1 MKKDKKI
8 EEYKEPYNV
17 DELRDIY
24 AKNVEYLN
32 AKKELDDLK
41 NILKTDISAYRHAL
55 EQDEKYVEL
64 KKQKRELDAII
75 DEYDE
80 LRATGH
86 EMAHGIK
93 EYDNFTEEQIVD
105 YFEKLKQYE
114 ILKKRI
120 KAEDERIDQLVAD
133 YKQKKESLTKA
144 EIEQKEQI
152 VLEKGLK
159 IVDIDAIKKEK
170 KSEYNLEK
178 INKMLIKNK
187 YNDPY
192 VRDEDWDKKDWS
204 AQFVYNE
211 LLLDNW
217 FGKINSSDYDATQI
231 FTDKKLSKNYPSMFE
246 YFVNSLEKHTGK
258 KYEKVTIITNE
269 TSESR
274 GDYYDPDTYHV
285 YGATILAPKEIAETL
300 LMTEKKQTKESIQNL
315 VEKHKDLILLNE
327 ENVCYYS
334 DDDYAVSYEERRK
347 KQKFNETYRKE
358 ARSEL
363 KYLPESNQVETE
375 KMFGIQEHEY
385 NLDGEKI
392 VEDLPSKEVA
402 NAIFDTLEYAKKL
415 VRLAELE
422 KVIDKRKK
430 QKEAEEEYEELVK
443 TM

>member
-24 AKNVEYLN
+24 AKNAEYLN

-41 NILKTDISAYRHAL
+41 NILKTDISAYRHTL

-64 KKQKRELDAII
+64 KKEKRELETII

-80 LRATGH
+80 LRATSH
-86 EMAHGIK
+86 EEKMGIK
-93 EYDNFTEEQIVD
+93 EFDNFTEEQVVD

-114 ILKKRI
+114 LLKKKI
-120 KAEDERIDQLVAD
+120 KAEDVRIDALVAD
-133 YKQKKESLTKA
+133 YKQKKESLTKE

-152 VLEKGLK
+152 VLKKGLK
-159 IVDIDAIKKEK
+159 IIYLDEIKKNYK

-192 VRDEDWDKKDWS
+192 VRDEDWEKKDHS
-204 AQFVYNE
+204 AE
-211 LLLDNW
+211 LIYGYLKLNNW
-217 FGKINSSDYDATQI
+217 FDGMSVSDYDATQI

-274 GDYYDPDTYHV
+274 GDYYDPNTYHV

-300 LMTEKKQTKESIQNL
+300 LMTEKKQTKESIQKL

-334 DDDYAVSYEERRK
+334 DDYAVSYEERRK

-363 KYLPESNQVETE
+363 KYSPESNQVETE

>member
-8 EEYKEPYNV
+8 EEYKELYNV

-24 AKNVEYLN
+24 AKNVEYLDS
-32 AKKELDDLK
+32 KKELDKLK
-41 NILKTDISAYRHAL
+41 NILKTDIYAYRHTL

-64 KKQKRELDAII
+64 KKQKRELDTII

-86 EMAHGIK
+86 EMANGI
-93 EYDNFTEEQIVD
+93 EEFDNFTEEEIVD

-114 ILKKRI
+114 ILKKII

-133 YKQKKESLTKA
+133 YKQRKESLTKQ

-170 KSEYNLEK
+170 KWKYDLEK
-178 INKMLIKNK
+178 INKMLIKNE

-192 VRDEDWDKKDWS
+192 VRDEDWEKKDHS
-204 AQFVYNE
+204 AQFIYNE

-217 FGKINSSDYDATQI
+217 FGGMRSSDYDATQT
-231 FTDKKLSKNYPSMFE
+231 FTYKKLSKNYPSMFE

-269 TSESR
+269 TFESR
-274 GDYYDPDTYHV
+274 GDYYDPNTYHV

-300 LMTEKKQTKESIQNL
+300 LMTEKKQTKESIQKL

-327 ENVCYYS
+327 ENVCYYE
-334 DDDYAVSYEERRK
+334 DDYKVSYEERRK

-363 KYLPESNQVETE
+363 KYSTESNQVETE
-375 KMFGIQEHEY
+375 KMFGIEEHDY

-392 VEDLPSKEVA
+392 VKDLPSKEVA

-422 KVIDKRKK
+422 KIVNKRKK
-430 QKEAEEEYEELVK
+430 QQEAEEEYEELVK

>member
-1 MKKDKKI
+1 MKKNKKI

-24 AKNVEYLN
+24 TKNVEYLD

-64 KKQKRELDAII
+64 KKQKRELDTII

-133 YKQKKESLTKA
+133 YKQRKESLTKA

-170 KSEYNLEK
+170 KSKYNLEK

-217 FGKINSSDYDATQI
+217 FGGMHASDYDATQI

-274 GDYYDPDTYHV
+274 GDYYDPNTYHV

-300 LMTEKKQTKESIQNL
+300 LMTEKKQTKESIQKL

-334 DDDYAVSYEERRK
+334 DDDYSVSYEERRK

-363 KYLPESNQVETE
+363 KYSPESNQVETE

-415 VRLAELE
+415 VRLAALE

-430 QKEAEEEYEELVK
+430 QKEAEKEYEELIK